1 MRTWLLKSEP
11 AVWSWSQQCAVDIE
25 PWTGVRNPQAHAS
38 LRAMSVGDRGF
49 FYHSNEGREI
59 VGIVE
64 IAAPYAPDP
73 TDPSCRFG
81 MVGVRALS
89 ALPRPVSLR
98 AIKADSRFADLALV
112 RQPRLSVLPVNP
124 DHWALLCSMG
134 GLDPENLKTI
144 RGSSCVS

>member
-1 MRTWLLKSEP
+1 MRTWILKSEP

-25 PWTGVRNPQAHAS
+25 PWTGVRNAQAQAS
-38 LRAMSVGDRGF
+38 LRAMTVGDRGF

-73 TDPSCRFG
+73 TDPSGRFG
-81 MVGVRALS
+81 MVGVRALA
-89 ALPRPVSLR
+89 ALPRPVGLS
-98 AIKADSRFADLALV
+98 AIKPDPRFADLALV

-134 GLDPENLKTI
+134 GLNLHHLKTL